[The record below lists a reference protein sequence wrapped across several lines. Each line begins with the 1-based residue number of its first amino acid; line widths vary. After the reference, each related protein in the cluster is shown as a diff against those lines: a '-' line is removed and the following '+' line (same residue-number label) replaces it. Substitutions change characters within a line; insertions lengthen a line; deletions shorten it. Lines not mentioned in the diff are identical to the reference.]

1 MFFQQFRIYIVVAV
15 VALLSWWQVKV
26 IERGGEK
33 LSVIEKN
40 SADYFSIGYS
50 KKEMDDAGMA
60 KNLLLADSMTH
71 YSGDGTTHLDKP
83 VMTLFNDDV
92 PPWVI
97 RAESGILLAD
107 GENLLLNGK
116 VYIYR
121 EESEGIKPLTVN
133 TSDLRVK
140 LPTNYAETDKWA
152 EIISPPNRTIG
163 TGMKVTFVEPIHLRL
178 LSKVKGRYEVN

>member
-1 MFFQQFRIYIVVAV
+1 MFRQFRIYFVIAV
-15 VALLSWWQVKV
+15 VGLLSWWQVKIV
-26 IERGGEK
+26 ERGEK
-33 LSVIEKN
+33 KITVVAKN
-40 SADYFSIGYS
+40 SVDYFSSGYS
-50 KKEMDDAGMA
+50 KKEMDDAGME

-83 VMTLFNDDV
+83 VMTLFNNDI

-116 VYIYR
+116 VYIHR
-121 EESEGIKPLTVN
+121 EASEVNKALTIN

-140 LPTNYAETDKWA
+140 LPTNYAETDQWT

-178 LSKVKGRYEVN
+178 LSKIKGRYEVN